1 MAEIG
6 SEVEELRQKLKEA
19 KKSEKQVKK
28 DKRNKEREQKKTA
41 SLQKRKDM
49 QEEKLRKKEDRL
61 QAQKAKREVAVRF
74 HEQEAE
80 ERSLRKNL
88 VMQKEDE
95 PEKQLSSA
103 KPLNNVKPEQMEELV
118 KDLDILPVTWA
129 FSYLPISQIR
139 NGVIKTKDE
148 RYLRMIEI
156 LPINF
161 LLRSASEKRNIIYSF
176 AAYLKI
182 APPNLQFKVL
192 SKKADI
198 KDYIEKIRKEAE
210 QEPDERCRIL
220 QEDYAKLLTQ
230 LGTREAITRRFFLI
244 FEYPLSGTKSVNE
257 RDMFLY
263 LQSAVQTAKKYLA
276 MCGNVVLEHKNETR
290 FCVEVLY
297 QLLNR
302 DTSLKESLDE
312 RIKKV
317 RNHYILENG
326 KESVA
331 KIPVTELV
339 APDTINFKS
348 YKYVI
353 LDGVYH
359 AYLYIPS
366 GRYRSRVP
374 AGWLSLLINAGE
386 GIDID
391 LFFFCQDKNKS
402 MERIGRRIR
411 LNRSKIKDTFD
422 SNSDFDS
429 LSESIQAGYYLK
441 RGLSGSE
448 EFYYMSTLIT
458 VTGHSAR
465 EVEWRSKEMMKLLNS
480 QDIGICKCLFGEEQG
495 FLSSL
500 PLLCLD
506 KKIYERS
513 KRNVLTSGAAACYP
527 FTAYE
532 MSDKDGILMG
542 VNKANSSLVLVDIF
556 NTSVYKN
563 ANMVIFGTSGS
574 GKTFTMQLMALRM
587 RRKNIQV
594 FIIAPD
600 KGHEFARACNNIGGT
615 FIQISPASSNCINVM
630 EIRQSDKATSELLD
644 GYVSERSELAVKIQ
658 SLHIFFS
665 LLVPDMTHEE
675 KQLLD
680 EAMVICYQEKGITH
694 DNQSLF
700 DPMCPGC
707 YRKMPILG
715 DLQEVLLRKEECKRL
730 ANILNRLVNGSA
742 ASFNQQTNVD
752 LNNKYVVLD
761 ISELSGDLLIGMF
774 VALDYV
780 WSRTKEDRTREKAIF
795 IDEAWKLLSSNEL
808 AADYIQEIYK
818 TIRAYG
824 GAAISASQDLVDYY
838 NLNGGKI
845 GRGILS
851 NAKTKIILNLEVAEA
866 ELIQKELDLSE
877 AETNSIIHFERGCGL
892 ISTNS
897 NNLVVEFKASQLE
910 KDLITTDRRDLQ
922 KLKSRIQKYGES
934 AYGNTE

>member
-6 SEVEELRQKLKEA
+6 SEIEELKRKLKEA
-19 KKSEKQVKK
+19 KEAEKLEKK
-28 DKRNKEREQKKTA
+28 DKRKQEREKKKSA
-41 SLQKRKDM
+41 SLQKRQDV

-61 QAQKAKREVAVRF
+61 QAQKERREAAVRF

-88 VMQKEDE
+88 AVQADE
-95 PEKQLSSA
+95 KDGKEKQPIPVNDAEPVEAKGREENSS
-103 KPLNNVKPEQMEELV
+103 
-118 KDLDILPVTWA
+118 DLDILPVTWA
-129 FSYLPISQIR
+129 SSYLPVSQIR

-148 RYLRMIEI
+148 RYIKIIEI

-176 AAYLKI
+176 ASYLKI
-182 APPNLQFKVL
+182 APPNLQFKIL

-198 KDYIEKIRKEAE
+198 KDYIEKIRREAE
-210 QEPDERCRIL
+210 QETDERCRTL

-290 FCVEVLY
+290 FCVEVFY

-302 DTSLKESLDE
+302 DTSLKATLDE
-312 RIKKV
+312 RIEKV
-317 RNHYILENG
+317 RKHYILENG

-331 KIPVTELV
+331 KIPVTELI
-339 APDTINFKS
+339 APDSINFKS

-353 LDGVYH
+353 VDGVYH

-366 GRYRSRVP
+366 CRYRSRVP

-391 LFFFCQDKNKS
+391 LFFFRQDKNKS

-448 EFYYMSTLIT
+448 EFYYMSTLVT

-465 EVEWRSKEMMKLLNS
+465 EVEWRSKEMIKLLNS
-480 QDIGICKCLFGEEQG
+480 QDIGVSRCLFGEEQG

-506 KKIYERS
+506 KRIYERS

-556 NTSVYKN
+556 NTAVYKN

-594 FIIAPD
+594 FIITPD

-630 EIRQSDKATSELLD
+630 EIRQSDKVTSELLD

-700 DPMCPGC
+700 DPIKLGC

-715 DLQEVLLRKEECKRL
+715 DLHEVLLRKEECKRL
-730 ANILNRLVNGSA
+730 ANILKRLVNGSA

-838 NLNGGKI
+838 ELNGAFL
-845 GRGILS
+845 LS
-851 NAKTKIILNLEVAEA
+851 NK
-866 ELIQKELDLSE
+866 
-877 AETNSIIHFERGCGL
+877 
-892 ISTNS
+892 
-897 NNLVVEFKASQLE
+897 
-910 KDLITTDRRDLQ
+910 
-922 KLKSRIQKYGES
+922 
-934 AYGNTE
+934 

>member
-1 MAEIG
+1 M
-6 SEVEELRQKLKEA
+6 
-19 KKSEKQVKK
+19 KK

-61 QAQKAKREVAVRF
+61 QAQKAKREAAVRF

-402 MERIGRRIR
+402 MKRIGRRIR

-707 YRKMPILG
+707 YREMPILG

>member
-1 MAEIG
+1 M
-6 SEVEELRQKLKEA
+6 
-19 KKSEKQVKK
+19 KK

-61 QAQKAKREVAVRF
+61 QAQKAKREAAVRF

-326 KESVA
+326 KESLA

-495 FLSSL
+495 FLSAL
-500 PLLCLD
+500 PLLGLD
-506 KKIYERS
+506 QKSSERS
-513 KRNVLTSGAAACYP
+513 KRTVLTSGAAACYP

-707 YRKMPILG
+707 YREMPILG

>member
-61 QAQKAKREVAVRF
+61 QAQKAKREAAVRF

-707 YRKMPILG
+707 YREMPILG

-866 ELIQKELDLSE
+866 ELIQKELDLPE

>member
-1 MAEIG
+1 M
-6 SEVEELRQKLKEA
+6 
-19 KKSEKQVKK
+19 KK

-61 QAQKAKREVAVRF
+61 QAQKAKREAAVRF

-707 YRKMPILG
+707 YREMPILG

>member
-1 MAEIG
+1 M
-6 SEVEELRQKLKEA
+6 
-19 KKSEKQVKK
+19 KK

-61 QAQKAKREVAVRF
+61 QAQKAKREAAVRF

-707 YRKMPILG
+707 YREMPILG

-877 AETNSIIHFERGCGL
+877 AETNSIIHFERGFGL

>member
-61 QAQKAKREVAVRF
+61 QAQKAKREAAVRF

-210 QEPDERCRIL
+210 QEPDECCRIL

-707 YRKMPILG
+707 YREMPILG

>member
-1 MAEIG
+1 M
-6 SEVEELRQKLKEA
+6 
-19 KKSEKQVKK
+19 KK

-61 QAQKAKREVAVRF
+61 QAQKAKREAAVRF

-707 YRKMPILG
+707 YREMPILG
-715 DLQEVLLRKEECKRL
+715 DLQKVLLRKEECKRL

-877 AETNSIIHFERGCGL
+877 AETNSIIHFERGFGL

>member
-1 MAEIG
+1 M
-6 SEVEELRQKLKEA
+6 
-19 KKSEKQVKK
+19 KK

-61 QAQKAKREVAVRF
+61 QAQKAKREAAVRF

-391 LFFFCQDKNKS
+391 LFFFCQDKNRS

-532 MSDKDGILMG
+532 VSDKDGILMG

-707 YRKMPILG
+707 YREMPILG

>member
-1 MAEIG
+1 M
-6 SEVEELRQKLKEA
+6 
-19 KKSEKQVKK
+19 KK

-61 QAQKAKREVAVRF
+61 QAQKAKREAAVRF

-391 LFFFCQDKNKS
+391 LFFFRQDKNKS

-707 YRKMPILG
+707 YREMPILG

>member
-1 MAEIG
+1 M
-6 SEVEELRQKLKEA
+6 
-19 KKSEKQVKK
+19 KK

-61 QAQKAKREVAVRF
+61 QAQKAKREAAVRF

-374 AGWLSLLINAGE
+374 AGWISLLINAGE

-707 YRKMPILG
+707 YREMPILG